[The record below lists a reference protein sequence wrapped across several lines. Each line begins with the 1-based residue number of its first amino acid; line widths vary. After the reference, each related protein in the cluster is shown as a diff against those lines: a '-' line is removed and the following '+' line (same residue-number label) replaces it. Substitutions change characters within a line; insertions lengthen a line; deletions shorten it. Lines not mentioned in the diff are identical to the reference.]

1 MSDCIFCKIINKE
14 IPSTVVYEDDN
25 FVAFNDI
32 HPKAKTHVLIVPRR
46 HVDSVMTLE
55 KSDRDLAGDIILTA
69 KKVAELLGLE
79 GYQLKFH
86 VGTKGGQEVFHIH
99 LHLLAG

>member
-1 MSDCIFCKIINKE
+1 
-14 IPSTVVYEDDN
+14 
-25 FVAFNDI
+25 
-32 HPKAKTHVLIVPRR
+32 
-46 HVDSVMTLE
+46 MTLE

-86 VGTKGGQEVFHIH
+86 VGAKGGQEVFHIH
-99 LHLLAG
+99 LHLLAN